1 MKIMVYRIKGVD
13 IMFPDDWDIDEILIW
28 CDPKYTRICPY
39 CNKSG
44 IEIKHLNNCKNIKDE
59 YRKNE

>member
-1 MKIMVYRIKGVD
+1 MVLNIKGVD

-44 IEIKHLNNCKNIKDE
+44 IEIKHLNNCKNH
-59 YRKNE
+59 